1 MIKYTTTLFV
11 TFISL
16 ICFAGSGTS
25 TQYSNSG
32 NGNAYIKQQI
42 PSKGSKNY
50 KIQAKYFC
58 MRNNETE
65 VYTKWVPSEIT
76 GFISSDDKTIVL
88 YSKDIQVYY
97 IYDINDDRADGTYF
111 MCTDKNGV
119 SMRIRLQHDI
129 YKNCNGLTHLYVDYD
144 DYTWG
149 YLVEITKR

>member
-1 MIKYTTTLFV
+1 MINLNNTIKRVLVALF
-11 TFISL
+11 FICILSPV
-16 ICFAGSGTS
+16 
-25 TQYSNSG
+25 Y
-32 NGNAYIKQQI
+32 
-42 PSKGSKNY
+42 SKNY

-97 IYDINDDRADGTYF
+97 IYDINEDRADGTYF
-111 MCTDKNGV
+111 LCTDKNGV
-119 SMRIRLQHDI
+119 RMRVRFQYDI

>member
-1 MIKYTTTLFV
+1 MINLNNTIKRVLVALF
-11 TFISL
+11 FICILSPV
-16 ICFAGSGTS
+16 
-25 TQYSNSG
+25 Y
-32 NGNAYIKQQI
+32 
-42 PSKGSKNY
+42 SKNY

-65 VYTKWVPSEIT
+65 VYTKWIQSEIT

-88 YSKDIQVYY
+88 YSKDVQVYY
-97 IYDINDDRADGTYF
+97 IYDINDDRVDGTYF
-111 MCTDKNGV
+111 LCTDKNGV
-119 SMRIRLQHDI
+119 RMRVRLQHDI

>member
-1 MIKYTTTLFV
+1 M
-11 TFISL
+11 ISL
-16 ICFAGSGTS
+16 NNTVKRVLVALFFICILSPV
-25 TQYSNSG
+25 Y
-32 NGNAYIKQQI
+32 
-42 PSKGSKNY
+42 SKNY

-97 IYDINDDRADGTYF
+97 IYDINEDRADGTYF
-111 MCTDKNGV
+111 LCTDKNGV
-119 SMRIRLQHDI
+119 RMRVRFQYDI

>member
-42 PSKGSKNY
+42 PSKGSGNY

-58 MRNNETE
+58 TRNNETD

-76 GFISSDDKTIVL
+76 GFISSDDNTIVL

-97 IYDINDDRADGTYF
+97 VYDVNEDRPDGTYF
-111 MCTDKNGV
+111 LCTDKNGIR
-119 SMRIRLQHDI
+119 MRVRFQYDI
-129 YKNCNGLTHLYVDYD
+129 YTHCNGLTHLYVDYD
-144 DYTWG
+144 DYTFG

>member
-1 MIKYTTTLFV
+1 
-11 TFISL
+11 
-16 ICFAGSGTS
+16 
-25 TQYSNSG
+25 
-32 NGNAYIKQQI
+32 
-42 PSKGSKNY
+42 
-50 KIQAKYFC
+50 

-97 IYDINDDRADGTYF
+97 IYDINEDRADGTYF
-111 MCTDKNGV
+111 LCTDKNGV
-119 SMRIRLQHDI
+119 RMRVRFQYDI

>member
-1 MIKYTTTLFV
+1 M
-11 TFISL
+11 ISL
-16 ICFAGSGTS
+16 NNTIKRVLVALFFICILSPV
-25 TQYSNSG
+25 Y
-32 NGNAYIKQQI
+32 
-42 PSKGSKNY
+42 SKNY

-58 MRNNETE
+58 TRNNETE

-97 IYDINDDRADGTYF
+97 IYDIDDDRADCTYF
-111 MCTDKNGV
+111 LCTDKNGI
-119 SMRIRLQHDI
+119 SMRVRLHHDI

>member
-1 MIKYTTTLFV
+1 M
-11 TFISL
+11 ISL
-16 ICFAGSGTS
+16 NNTIKRVLVALFFICILSPV
-25 TQYSNSG
+25 Y
-32 NGNAYIKQQI
+32 
-42 PSKGSKNY
+42 SKNY

-97 IYDINDDRADGTYF
+97 IYDINEDRADGTYF
-111 MCTDKNGV
+111 LCTDKNGTR
-119 SMRIRLQHDI
+119 MRVRFQYDI

>member
-1 MIKYTTTLFV
+1 M
-11 TFISL
+11 ISL
-16 ICFAGSGTS
+16 NNTIKRVLVALFFICILSPV
-25 TQYSNSG
+25 Y
-32 NGNAYIKQQI
+32 
-42 PSKGSKNY
+42 SKNY

-58 MRNNETE
+58 IRNNETE

-97 IYDINDDRADGTYF
+97 IYDINEDRADGTYF
-111 MCTDKNGV
+111 LCTDKNGV
-119 SMRIRLQHDI
+119 RMRVRFQYDI

>member
-1 MIKYTTTLFV
+1 M
-11 TFISL
+11 ISL
-16 ICFAGSGTS
+16 NNTIRRVLVALFFICILSPI
-25 TQYSNSG
+25 Y
-32 NGNAYIKQQI
+32 
-42 PSKGSKNY
+42 SKNY

-65 VYTKWVPSEIT
+65 IYTKWVPSEIT

-97 IYDINDDRADGTYF
+97 IYDINEDRADGTYF
-111 MCTDKNGV
+111 LCTDKNGV
-119 SMRIRLQHDI
+119 RMRVRFQYDI